1 MVLRL
6 ITPPVSEPVT
16 TALLRDFLRLP
27 LGQEEDLLERLIR
40 TAREV
45 IEQHCNLVMLQQ
57 CWHLQLAN
65 WPQSGRIALY
75 KAPVISIDKV
85 QGFAADGSEV
95 LFSEDDW
102 RLDTESRPQRLY
114 LRRPPNITI
123 ARGLEIELTAGL
135 ASEPPGLPETLRH
148 ACVIL
153 AAHLYDNRNSAEAGG
168 LMTSLPDMVAQL
180 VAPWLRRWRL

>member
-1 MVLRL
+1 MVLQL
-6 ITPPVSEPVT
+6 ITPPVEEPVT
-16 TALLRDFLRLP
+16 TAFLREFLRLP
-27 LGQEEDLLERLIR
+27 PDQEENLLTRLIR

-45 IEQHCNLVMLQQ
+45 IEDHCNLVMLSQR
-57 CWHLQLAN
+57 WYLQLTN

-85 QGFAADGSEV
+85 RGFSADGSAV
-95 LFSEDDW
+95 QFSSDDW

-114 LRRPPNITI
+114 LRRPQYITI

-135 ASEPPGLPETLRH
+135 ANEPEALPETLRH
-148 ACVIL
+148 ACVML
-153 AAHLYDNRNSAEAGG
+153 AAHLYDNRNSAQAGT

-180 VAPWLRRWRL
+180 VSPWLRRGRL

>member
-1 MVLRL
+1 MVLQL
-6 ITPPVSEPVT
+6 ITPPVKEPVT
-16 TALLRDFLRLP
+16 TAVLRDFLRLP
-27 LGQEEDLLERLIR
+27 PDQEEDLLVRLIR

-45 IEQHCNLVMLQQ
+45 IEEHCNLVMLPQSWQ
-57 CWHLQLAN
+57 LQLAH

-85 QGFAADGSEV
+85 QGFSADGSTI
-95 LFSEDDW
+95 LFGDDDW

-114 LRRPPNITI
+114 LRKPPHITI

-135 ASEPPGLPETLRH
+135 ANELEDLPETLRH
-148 ACVIL
+148 ACVML
-153 AAHLYDNRNSAEAGG
+153 AAHLYDNRNSADTG

-180 VAPWLRRWRL
+180 VSPWLRRGRL

>member
-1 MVLRL
+1 MVLQL
-6 ITPPVSEPVT
+6 ITPPVKEPVT
-16 TALLRDFLRLP
+16 TAMLRDFLRLSP
-27 LGQEEDLLERLIR
+27 DQEEDLLERLIR

-45 IEQHCNLVMLQQ
+45 IEQHCNLVMLPQR
-57 CWHLQLAN
+57 WLLQLAN

-95 LFSEDDW
+95 LFGEDDW

-114 LRRPPNITI
+114 LRRPPYITI

-135 ASEPPGLPETLRH
+135 ANEPSGLPETLRH
-148 ACVIL
+148 ACVVL
-153 AAHLYDNRNSAEAGG
+153 AAHLYDNRNSYEAV
-168 LMTSLPDMVAQL
+168 MHNLPDMVAQL
-180 VAPWLRRWRL
+180 VSPWLRRGRL